1 MNMVIKAVI
10 GNGITGDAYI
20 LGSNEQLDGRRKL
33 SLLRSQA
40 EAANALCEEYEA
52 KIKQLEQEHTTKD
65 HELLSLQIRTRNLE
79 EQLDKAENE
88 LTTTSAK

>member
-1 MNMVIKAVI
+1 MEKVK
-10 GNGITGDAYI
+10 
-20 LGSNEQLDGRRKL
+20 EKL